1 MKNSRR
7 QFMVLSAAGA
17 AALALNRGAQ
27 AQALTPLSPTDPT
40 AVALGYV
47 SDHLKVNKA
56 KFANYVTGSRCD
68 GCMLYQ
74 GAPKSSSGPCQ
85 IMPGKLVDS
94 NGWCSAFQKKA

>member
-7 QFMVLSAAGA
+7 QFIVLSATGA
-17 AALALNRGAQ
+17 AALAFNGRVQ
-27 AQALTPLSPTDPT
+27 AQTPLLPTDPM

>member
-7 QFMVLSAAGA
+7 QFMAFSAAGA
-17 AALALNRGAQ
+17 AALALNGRVQ
-27 AQALTPLSPTDPT
+27 AQTLLSPTDPT

-74 GAPKSSSGPCQ
+74 GAPKSNSGPCQ

-94 NGWCSAFQKKA
+94 NGWCTAFQKKV